1 MFKMLNPRRFYHAVG
16 KKKFLEFILL
26 AVFILFFYGPLL
38 NMLMLAFANEYNV
51 PSVLPKEWGFKW
63 WGYVFGQKSLVSSMI
78 QSFIIAIATTV
89 ISMIFCIPAAY
100 SLARF
105 QYPGR
110 KVFMLSFLLT
120 KLGVLDNLGIPRNSG
135 FAMLIVM
142 LLISV
147 LVGSVVAIGTVKIP
161 LRPFN
166 RLINNIDRLAAGDFT
181 ARMHYGKVMG
191 DNPVFQELSES
202 FNAMAEELENTQM
215 LRSDFINN
223 FSHEFKT
230 PIVSIAGFAKLLRR
244 GNLTDAQKEEYLA
257 IIEEESLRL
266 AAMATNVMNLTKVEN
281 QTILTD
287 LTTFNLSEQIRACV
301 LLLEEKWSRKEL
313 DLDLE
318 FPEYTIRANEELL
331 KQVWINLLDNAI
343 KYSPN
348 YGEIGVRISEGPE
361 TLAVTIT
368 NYGPD
373 IPKDKVS
380 RIWGKFYQADESHS
394 SEGNGIGLAVVKQ
407 VVQLHGGTATV
418 DSGSGSTTFTVELP
432 KQEETA

>member
-1 MFKMLNPRRFYHAVG
+1 MSKKPGKHRWSLTLLYSTAFFLIQLAAV
-16 KKKFLEFILL
+16 LI
-26 AVFILFFYGPLL
+26 
-38 NMLMLAFANEYNV
+38 
-51 PSVLPKEWGFKW
+51 
-63 WGYVFGQKSLVSSMI
+63 
-78 QSFIIAIATTV
+78 T
-89 ISMIFCIPAAY
+89 AA
-100 SLARF
+100 
-105 QYPGR
+105 
-110 KVFMLSFLLT
+110 LSFLLT

-147 LVGSVVAIGTVKIP
+147 LVGSLVAIGTVKIP

-166 RLINNIDRLAAGDFT
+166 RLINNINRLAAGDFT
-181 ARMHYGKVMG
+181 ARMHYGKVIG

-244 GNLTDAQKEEYLA
+244 GNLTDEQKEEYLA

-318 FPEYTIRANEELL
+318 FPEYTICANEELL

-343 KYSPN
+343 KFSDPN
-348 YGEIGVRISEGPE
+348 GTVSVDISDGSECLSISVSNHGK
-361 TLAVTIT
+361 
-368 NYGPD
+368 D
-373 IPKDKVS
+373 IPKD
-380 RIWGKFYQADESHS
+380 RIAHIFNKFYQADESHS
-394 SEGNGIGLAVVKQ
+394 SEGNGIGLAVVKK
-407 VVQLHGGTATV
+407 VCELHGGAV
-418 DSGSGSTTFTVELP
+418 SAKSESGTTTFTVVLP
-432 KQEETA
+432 KQQNM